1 MMDSESYYRS
11 LTEKELRLLV
21 AHDDDKAT
29 EEFIRR
35 SKSGEIK
42 RKHYTAEQLEEAVKK
57 IESKRKK
64 SA

>member
-1 MMDSESYYRS
+1 MMTDLENKYKN
-11 LTEKELRLLV
+11 LTERELRLLI
-21 AHDDDKAT
+21 ANDDSEAT

-42 RKHYTAEQLEEAVKK
+42 RRHYTLEQLDEMIKNLDTK
-57 IESKRKK
+57 KK